1 MLHKTSAFV
10 PRMVPAIT
18 LLFALAFAG
27 HAQDNTARSDQCARS
42 VPEFGFNSAA
52 RPLAHAFDCWQTD
65 FKPSHGVKYP
75 DGWYLQ
81 YIRGLHSTANCPAGS
96 TACDI
101 EITRMCHKSKTAGLT
116 APCHAVPSTTGPL
129 GCAVCQAEIKPHTP

>member
-1 MLHKTSAFV
+1 MTRDTSGVMPRKML
-10 PRMVPAIT
+10 AIPM
-18 LLFALAFAG
+18 LFALACVG
-27 HAQDNTARSDQCARS
+27 HAQDNTVRSDQCARS

-96 TACDI
+96 TGCD
-101 EITRMCHKSKTAGLT
+101 
-116 APCHAVPSTTGPL
+116 
-129 GCAVCQAEIKPHTP
+129 